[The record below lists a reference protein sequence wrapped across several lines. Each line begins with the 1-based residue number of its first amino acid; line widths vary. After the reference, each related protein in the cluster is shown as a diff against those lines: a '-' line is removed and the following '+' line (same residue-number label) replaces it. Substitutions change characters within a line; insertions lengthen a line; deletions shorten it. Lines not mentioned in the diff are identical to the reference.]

1 MKWNV
6 CPLPKLNSFTKIWRK
21 TKIIDPVKLNL
32 CEYQAIEHI
41 HPYPPVRENGDSI
54 IEVSPYEAL
63 VINEASKIGA
73 IESHPNPVP
82 QQDTLAADQVP
93 HSIPEAQVK
102 RDYILIG
109 PGKGVNLQDMDHWS
123 VFTENLRYTIPE
135 VPAPGF
141 DIQGQ

>member
-1 MKWNV
+1 MV
-6 CPLPKLNSFTKIWRK
+6 NS
-21 TKIIDPVKLNL
+21 D
-32 CEYQAIEHI
+32 
-41 HPYPPVRENGDSI
+41 
-54 IEVSPYEAL
+54 
-63 VINEASKIGA
+63 ASEIGA

-82 QQDTLAADQVP
+82 QQDTLAADQIP

-109 PGKGVNLQDMDHWS
+109 PGKEVNLQDMDHWS

-141 DIQGQ
+141 DIQGQGCLQTKFKLSYVGTVCRRWYVRYTP